1 MAGNSILMD
10 PDLSAASISF
20 LTAFLLVDQR
30 VAACYPY
37 SVDQPIKT
45 RADGKVTAFAH
56 VL

>member
-45 RADGKVTAFAH
+45 RADGKVTALAH